1 MTRFLHVANGTS
13 TTMTLREAGVT
24 GTFSI
29 WADPLYDGPVPGG
42 IDDETL
48 IDVRSRHLAASSG
61 RLQLRDSDSA
71 SPTPDPVLTHDDPV
85 NDMRAWRRVIADHGA
100 YDELVLWYEH
110 DLFCQLNL
118 VQLLTWIRAHVPE
131 SALVS
136 LVCIDRFPGRPHF
149 KGLGELTAGELAP
162 LLDTRRAVTPGQ
174 FALAR
179 RAWQAFREPTPET
192 LDALRRAD
200 TSALPFLA
208 AAVERFLQ
216 EYPWTTDGLSR
227 SERRLLE
234 LAIAEEGRT
243 LGSVFVPMS
252 DGDREYHMTDLSLL
266 ALARRFS
273 DAVPPLLML
282 SAPGGGGINP
292 FTRLVHPTEQGRRVL
307 TGEIDRVAKC
317 GIDVWLGGVHLTGH
331 AVPWR
336 WDPEAGAIR
345 RMA

>member
-1 MTRFLHVANGTS
+1 MRFLHVANGTS
-13 TTMTLREAGVT
+13 TTMTLREADVP

-29 WADPLYDGPVPGG
+29 WADPLHDGPVPGG

-61 RLQLRDSDSA
+61 LQLRDSGPSAPIPDSGA
-71 SPTPDPVLTHDDPV
+71 TNDDPV
-85 NDMRAWRRVIADHGA
+85 NDMRAWRRVIADHEA
-100 YDELVLWYEH
+100 YEELVLWYEH
-110 DLFCQLNL
+110 DLFDQLNL
-118 VQLLTWIRAHVPE
+118 VQLLTWIREHVPE

-227 SERRLLE
+227 SERRLVE
-234 LAIAEEGRT
+234 LAVAEEGRT
-243 LGSVFVPMS
+243 LGSAFVPMS

-266 ALARRFS
+266 ALARTLS
-273 DAVPPLLML
+273 EAVPPVLML
-282 SAPGGGGINP
+282 SAPGGGETNP
-292 FTRLVHPTEQGRRVL
+292 FKRPVYTTEQGRRVL
-307 TGEIDRVAKC
+307 AGEIDRVTTC
-317 GIDVWLGGVHLTGH
+317 GIDVWLGGVHLEGR
-331 AVPWR
+331 AVTWR
-336 WDPEAGAIR
+336 WDPTAGAIR